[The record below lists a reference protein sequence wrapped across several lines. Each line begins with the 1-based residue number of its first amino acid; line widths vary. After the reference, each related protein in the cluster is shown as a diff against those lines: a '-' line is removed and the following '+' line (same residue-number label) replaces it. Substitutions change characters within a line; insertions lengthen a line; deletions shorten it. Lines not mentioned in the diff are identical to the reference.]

1 MTPASSPGGPP
12 ETGLGQVLRSAR
24 TARGLSLADLQSRI
38 KVRAKYLLALEDERY
53 EDLPPF
59 PYARGF
65 VLAAAEELGLDP
77 GPLISRLSSVMMALP
92 AAQSDDWRRLDAAV
106 TAAVPRSRLRR
117 IMTTAGTA
125 LVIVGIALAVYF
137 ARQLREFSQPPPPQ
151 IATGPPAP
159 AGTPDASTP
168 LPAASGDTPSSAPP
182 SPGAQTSPTPE
193 SSAPQVSA
201 PKDLT
206 LTGTD
211 GLTLD
216 IHISGVSWLRVIAD
230 GRALF
235 EGLLRDGD
243 SRRWQAQRTL
253 MLRVGNGAAV
263 SGTVNG
269 QSLGVFG
276 GNGEVVDRTFTL
288 VPP

>member
-1 MTPASSPGGPP
+1 
-12 ETGLGQVLRSAR
+12 VLRSAR

-77 GPLISRLSSVMMALP
+77 GPLISRLSSVMAALP
-92 AAQSDDWRRLDAAV
+92 AAQSADWRRLDAAV
-106 TAAVPRSRLRR
+106 TGAVPRSRLRR
-117 IMTTAGTA
+117 IMTSAGTA
-125 LVIVGIALAVYF
+125 LVIVGVGLAVYF
-137 ARQLREFSQPPPPQ
+137 AQQLREFSQPPPPPT
-151 IATGPPAP
+151 ATGAPAP
-159 AGTPDASTP
+159 AGTPDASTT
-168 LPAASGDTPSSAPP
+168 LPAVSGDTPSSAPQI
-182 SPGAQTSPTPE
+182 SE
-193 SSAPQVSA
+193 

-235 EGLLRDGD
+235 EGLLRDGE

-269 QSLGVFG
+269 RSLGVFG